1 MVDFTLPEIHKLVVI
16 VEKDKGSKV
25 LELAKKQGVQSGT
38 VYFGVGT
45 CNKSIFDYLGLSDKK
60 KDIIVMIAD
69 SVTSTKAINH
79 ISKSLEFEKPNRG
92 IAFVEEVV
100 NVWGSSSCAIENIG
114 SSEGAEYM
122 YNAIYTIVE
131 RGLGHEVIDAAQ
143 EVGSMGGT
151 IIHGRGSGIH
161 ERQKVFN
168 MSIEPEK
175 EIVLILSQ
183 AEATE
188 QIVNSIREKLR
199 IDEPGRGIIYVTN
212 VKETYGIKGIDTSLS
227 I

>member
-1 MVDFTLPEIHKLVVI
+1 MVDFTLPEIHMLVVI

-25 LELAKKQGVQSGT
+25 LELAKEQGVQSGT

-45 CNKSIFDYLGLSDKK
+45 ANKSIIDYLGLSDKK
-60 KDIIVMIAD
+60 KDIIVMISD
-69 SVTSTKAINH
+69 SVTSTNAINH

-92 IAFVEEVV
+92 IAFIEEVV
-100 NVWGSSSCAIENIG
+100 NVWGSSSCAVGNRECG
-114 SSEGAEYM
+114 EGVDYM

-131 RGLGHEVIDAAQ
+131 RGLGDEVIDAAQ
-143 EVGSMGGT
+143 DAGSMGGT

-161 ERQKVFN
+161 ERQKIFN
-168 MSIEPEK
+168 MTIEPEK
-175 EIVLILSQ
+175 EIVLILSKV
-183 AEATE
+183 EVTE

-212 VKETYGIKGIDTSLS
+212 VKETYGIRK
-227 I
+227 

>member
-16 VEKDKGSKV
+16 VKKDKGSKV
-25 LELAKKQGVQSGT
+25 LELAKEQGIQSGT

-45 CNKSIFDYLGLSDKK
+45 ANKNIVDYLGLSEKK
-60 KDIIVMIAD
+60 KDIIVMISD
-69 SVTSTKAINH
+69 SLTSTNAINH

-100 NVWGSSSCAIENIG
+100 NVWGSSSCAVENTER
-114 SSEGAEYM
+114 SEGVDYM

-131 RGLGHEVIDAAQ
+131 RGLGDEVIDAA
-143 EVGSMGGT
+143 EDAGSMGGT

-161 ERQKVFN
+161 ERKKVFN

-175 EIVLILSQ
+175 EIILILSQ
-183 AEATE
+183 VEATE

-212 VKETYGIKGIDTSLS
+212 VKETYGIRK
-227 I
+227 